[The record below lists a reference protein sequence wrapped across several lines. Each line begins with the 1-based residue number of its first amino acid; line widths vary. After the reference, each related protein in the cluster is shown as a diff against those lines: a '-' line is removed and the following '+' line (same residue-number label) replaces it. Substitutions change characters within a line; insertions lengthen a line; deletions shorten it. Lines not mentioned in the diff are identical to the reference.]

1 MLLMI
6 VNESWR
12 LFFVARFSF
21 DDIRR
26 IRVHEA
32 ISSKIVFDA
41 GLLNRR

>member
-6 VNESWR
+6 VNKSWR

-21 DDIRR
+21 GDICR
-26 IRVHEA
+26 IRVYEA

-41 GLLNRR
+41 GSSN